1 MCNIVSVTSE
11 QVRRKGGTVCVI
23 LLVLLVNR

>member
-11 QVRRKGGTVCVI
+11 QVRREGGK
-23 LLVLLVNR
+23 VLLFEYTQGSN